1 MPSLSVGLV
10 GLPNVGKSTL
20 FNALVKT
27 AQAEAANF
35 PFCTIEPNTGVV
47 AVPDEKLPKLAEIA
61 RSGRIVPASVTF
73 IDIAGL
79 VAGAHKGEGLGNA
92 FLSHIRETAAICQVV
107 RVFAD
112 PNVIHVTGSPNPKS
126 DIETINLELILADL
140 DTVSKALG
148 RAESAKR
155 TNSPE
160 ALERYNVLAK
170 LNEALSAEKP
180 ARTVELS
187 EQEEPYRKEL
197 SLLTAKPVIY
207 AANVAEDEL
216 GESPAEIVNEYGL
229 AELGVKPEQLLALSA
244 KVEAEVAALPE
255 AEQADYL
262 AMLGL
267 QESGLGRLIQTAYK
281 LLGLQSF
288 YTAGEMEA
296 RAWTVKAGATAQE
309 AAGEIHTD
317 FIKKFI
323 KAEVASYADFVAL
336 GGWNAAKAAGKVR
349 LEGKEYIMKPDDV
362 VYFKIGA

>member
-1 MPSLSVGLV
+1 MKLSVGLV

-61 RSGRIVPASVTF
+61 KSGRIVPASVTF

-92 FLSHIRETAAICQVV
+92 FLAYIRETAAICQVV

-112 PNVIHVTGSPNPKS
+112 PNVIHVAGSPNPKS
-126 DIETINLELILADL
+126 DIQVINLELILADL
-140 DTVSKALG
+140 ETATRALG
-148 RAESAKR
+148 RAESAKKSGNKDELAR
-155 TNSPE
+155 FE
-160 ALERYNVLAK
+160 VLTELKA
-170 LNEALSAEKP
+170 ALSAEKP

-187 EQEEPYRKEL
+187 EAEEPYRKEL
-197 SLLTAKPVIY
+197 HLLTAKPVIY
-207 AANVAEDEL
+207 AANVAEDQT
-216 GESPAEIVNEYGL
+216 GMNPTEIISQFNL
-229 AELGVKPEQLLALSA
+229 AEGGITPEQLLVLSA

-255 AEQADYL
+255 AEQAEYL

-267 QESGLGRLIQTAYK
+267 KESGLDRLIQTAYK

-296 RAWTVKAGATAQE
+296 RAWTTKAAATAVE

-317 FIKKFI
+317 FTKKFI
-323 KAEVASYADFVAL
+323 KAEVASYADFVAHK
-336 GGWNAAKAAGKVR
+336 GWNGAKAAGKVR
-349 LEGKEYIMKPDDV
+349 LEGKEYLMRPDDV
-362 VYFKIGA
+362 VYFKI